1 MRWWVCQTKS
11 SPNQKKRRGNSEQ
24 EKRIAEV
31 WKPAIQTSTKSTLF
45 RKIIPK
51 PRNPR
56 RKQSL
61 VLSRWLAFESRGD
74 PVSSHEKFDQV
85 SGWNTPR
92 ATGNFFWKSFQ
103 CKISGFFQVILTRK
117 YKKDFKWKDP
127 KKFFLECMSLNH
139 SVFLGRLQLHPKK
152 ITTFG
157 GAKTPV
163 MVGAASATARGT
175 ISTCAQVTLDAK
187 NKSTISNNPFP
198 MGDSYG
204 WFVIIPVVTG

>member
-1 MRWWVCQTKS
+1 M
-11 SPNQKKRRGNSEQ
+11 
-24 EKRIAEV
+24 
-31 WKPAIQTSTKSTLF
+31 F
-45 RKIIPK
+45 RKMIPK

-85 SGWNTPR
+85 SGWNTRR

-139 SVFLGRLQLHPKK
+139 SVFLGRLQLHPKR
-152 ITTFG
+152 
-157 GAKTPV
+157 TPPSEV
-163 MVGAASATARGT
+163 QRRQWWLAPRRPRRVAR
-175 ISTCAQVTLDAK
+175 
-187 NKSTISNNPFP
+187 FP
-198 MGDSYG
+198 PALKWPRMPRTSQL
-204 WFVIIPVVTG
+204 

>member
-1 MRWWVCQTKS
+1 MRWWVLSNKIFPKQK
-11 SPNQKKRRGNSEQ
+11 KKRRGNTEQ

-45 RKIIPK
+45 RKMIPK

-74 PVSSHEKFDQV
+74 PVSWHEKCDQV
-85 SGWNTPR
+85 SGWNTRR

-117 YKKDFKWKDP
+117 DFKWKDP
-127 KKFFLECMSLNH
+127 KKFFLECMNLNH
-139 SVFLGRLQLHPKK
+139 SVFLGRLQLHP
-152 ITTFG
+152 TRTPTFG

-175 ISTCAQVTLDAK
+175 ISTCAQVTPDAK

-198 MGDSYG
+198 MEDSYG
-204 WFVIIPVVTG
+204 GLL